1 MTRKARSHDV
11 LGKFSALSMAVVV
24 LFSIFT
30 PMLSGTMGVDA
41 ADASST
47 LDGNEMFTIHLDSAA
62 ASHWNDSMQVRFTD
76 NSGATLATQKITAPA
91 AGGTVT
97 VNATGAANATNIVV
111 ENLDTAK
118 AAVKTQIDNLRAT
131 ATAENKVLFLYDNG
145 NSKWSDLKYY
155 AYNSDAEAAWPG
167 TDMTQI
173 EGTDLWYA
181 SVNRSQYD
189 KLIFNDGA
197 GKQTPS
203 ANQTG
208 YSVPQSTSARYCY
221 SSLQSSWVEY
231 TDVLNSVT
239 LSVANRAGNDK
250 NHLYLTGEKTA
261 AWSKYNGAPTGLM
274 TIYFKPTA
282 NWSQAS
288 VTYDEDDPYSAT
300 VQMTIYDNGDPN
312 IPLIFT
318 AQVPVGAKLTFS
330 DGGSHSVSNIIYN
343 GNETLNTYIQSERQ
357 WDTLDKAMTS
367 ASTNVDHTVA
377 DNNFASAIPSGSGN
391 KIVGVKA
398 TYFDYLSNK
407 ELTGGWRNNLP
418 GVPGVR
424 DTDDYRKQLST
435 FNDLIRDVALK
446 DNNWRYPLF
455 FGDDYN
461 NNWYI
466 GSYYKAL
473 KNTRTGSIN
482 DQYFYAANNSGGLSG
497 GWNAGT
503 DEERRRSVLG
513 LVNSSL
519 DGGNLMATKTT
530 PAPWFDN
537 DLLKPPTEGGSTPQA
552 EQIMWVGGQYK
563 CYYKIRIPIGNNS
576 GGFILNKG
584 HNNDNDKIVLS
595 ISDINNHIGGYYD
608 TAQGWKS
615 DAPNATD
622 LGNDYNCNDWKIS
635 SDGTYYYLVV
645 RESKSWG
652 KLYFY
657 TYNGYNGTTNYN
669 NWPGKEIVDGTT
681 EGGGSGSASGQYAK
695 IIDSYFPFVATTDSS
710 TGVTTYSFDSANA
723 TDNIYFTWN
732 NNEPTQVNYGAGT
745 SYGIKNGYTT
755 GTYGIYPFNTPNGN
769 GGVNESGLD
778 YGFGIKME
786 MEFTLPANGVYE
798 ELKVTTTSLGSNYYQ
813 IAIPRKY
820 GKIIING
827 SGQTNNLTLETGING
842 KIIST
847 NALNDGFTTVSGAT
861 YTSSYDNNYWYVVVR
876 NNANWETVNAHFWK
890 SDSDNIGTTWP
901 GEKMNGDYT
910 YDDPDTS
917 GGGSQTN
924 NHAMFNYTGD
934 DDLWVFVDG
943 QLVLDLGG
951 NHSQTSGSIDFG
963 YKPGQILAKSD
974 KVYAILNGGSNGTT
988 DSTIQDAVSKEI
1000 TFDNTD
1006 PSRKHTMTVF
1016 YMERGLNDSNLK
1028 VSYSIQP
1035 VQNELYVSNTVK
1047 VPEIN
1052 SGIAADVM
1060 SVIRNSNF
1068 AYTLQH
1074 DSAAYAGKSYT
1085 LTAADKTTSNQ
1096 TTGDNGGFTLKQDY
1110 SAKFTKDLKYGAST
1124 EVVETKP
1131 SVFDYTTSYK
1141 VTDNKT
1147 DTNLTDTTNGT
1158 ISNFNLVNKLGTNEN
1173 GNEDDGASVSVAYT
1187 NTLKTSN
1194 LFLSKT
1200 LWQEDGTTPSTMSDA
1215 FEFEV
1220 LLDLDGDGTA
1230 YSPKAYSLE
1239 YQYVDKDG
1247 NPTNDNVFTTD
1258 ENGKIKLG
1266 GGQRV
1271 KFPNIPEGAT
1281 YQITETPK
1289 SGFELYEVNGAVATS
1304 NVVTGAI
1311 TGTDVAGVAGVAV
1324 SYENKEKPASSG
1336 LQAQKKLDGALY
1348 TGDEFTFNAELIRR
1362 DGGKAI
1368 SNSDLMKKYGTSG
1381 KSTINKV
1388 GTNGYITFAEFS
1400 IIPNDDNIGKYVF
1413 KLTENPTAS
1422 TSPYNYDSKVYYAVI
1437 EVTTGNVAKPVYY
1450 IDEDCTQLYTVGA
1463 STDGKTAPTFNN
1475 TTKGVD
1481 VQFTKVDESGNGMN
1495 GVEFKIYTDVACTQ
1509 QYTTNGVGEAIG
1521 TNGGTVT
1528 SAKVGSTDGMVK
1540 VEKMAY
1546 STTEETK
1553 YYFKETKTLNGY
1565 QLLANPV
1572 VVTIATD
1579 GSYNVSYN
1587 GAVLNDNKVKNLS
1600 QPSLPLAGGAGV
1612 TMFYV
1617 LGAIA
1622 VLGAGTVFILN
1633 KKRINVI
1640 ALAKQL
1646 IHRK

>member
-11 LGKFSALSMAVVV
+11 LGKFSAFSMAVVV

-30 PMLSGTMGVDA
+30 PMLSGTTGVDA

-47 LDGNEMFTIHLDSAA
+47 LGGSEMFTIHLDSAA
-62 ASHWNDSMQVRFTD
+62 ASYWSNSMQVRFTD

-97 VNATGAANATNIVV
+97 VNATGAVNATNIVV

-118 AAVKTQIDNLRAT
+118 AVVKTQIDNLRDT
-131 ATAENKVLFLYDNG
+131 ANAANKVLFLYDNG
-145 NSKWSDLKYY
+145 NSKWSALKYY
-155 AYNSDAEAAWPG
+155 AYNSDAEAEWPG
-167 TDMTQI
+167 KDMSQI

-181 SVNRSQYD
+181 SVDRSQYD

-208 YSVPQSTSARYCY
+208 YSVPESKSARYCY

-300 VQMTIYDNGDPN
+300 VQMTINNNNGDPN

-377 DNNFASAIPSGSGN
+377 DNNFASAKPSGSGN

-398 TYFDYLSNK
+398 TYFDYLSNN
-407 ELTGGWRNNLP
+407 ELTNGWRKNLID
-418 GVPGVR
+418 GVNAGAE
-424 DTDDYRKQLST
+424 DYST
-435 FNDLIRDVALK
+435 QFGKFNDYLK
-446 DNNWRYPLF
+446 TQADDDTTWRYPLY
-455 FGDDYN
+455 FGNYYPDQVDLTKILKSYFPSDRQSNKVDYF
-461 NNWYI
+461 
-466 GSYYKAL
+466 L
-473 KNTRTGSIN
+473 
-482 DQYFYAANNSGGLSG
+482 AANNANYLGGDT
-497 GWNAGT
+497 N
-503 DEERRRSVLG
+503 RSVMG

-519 DGGNLMATKTT
+519 SGGNLMATAIT

-537 DLLKPPTEGGSTPQA
+537 DFLKPPTEGGSTPQA
-552 EQIMWVGGQYK
+552 EQIMWVGGQYN

-576 GGFILNKG
+576 GRFILNKG
-584 HNNDNDKIVLS
+584 NDNDQIILS
-595 ISDINNHIGGYYD
+595 ISDINDHIGGYYD

-615 DAPNATD
+615 DAPDATD
-622 LGNDYNCNDWKIS
+622 LGNDYNRDDWKIS

-657 TYNGYNGTTNYN
+657 TYYGYNGTTNYN
-669 NWPGKEIVDGTT
+669 NWPGKQIVDGTT

-723 TDNIYFTWN
+723 TDNVYFTWN
-732 NNEPTQVNYGAGT
+732 NNEPTRVNYGAGAQF
-745 SYGIKNGYTT
+745 GIKNRYSD
-755 GTYGIYPFNTPNGN
+755 GTYGIYPFNTPKGN
-769 GGVNESGLD
+769 GGVNETGHD
-778 YGFGIKME
+778 FGFGIKME
-786 MEFTLPANGVYE
+786 MDFTLPANGVYGEDTPVE

-820 GKIIING
+820 DKIIING
-827 SGQTNNLTLETGING
+827 SDHKTKDLTLETGING

-890 SDSDNIGTTWP
+890 SDNNNIGTTWP
-901 GEKMNGDYT
+901 GKKMNCDYT

-974 KVYAILNGGSNGTT
+974 KVYAILNGGSNGTD

-1000 TFDNTD
+1000 AFDNTD

-1060 SVIRNSNF
+1060 NAIRNSNF

-1147 DTNLTDTTNGT
+1147 DTNLTDTTNDT
-1158 ISNFNLVNKLGTNEN
+1158 TSNFNLVNKLGTNEN

-1200 LWQEDGTTPSTMSDA
+1200 LWQENGTTPSTMSDA

-1247 NPTNDNVFTTD
+1247 NPTNNNVFTTD

-1271 KFPNIPEGAT
+1271 KFPNIPKGAT

-1289 SGFELYEVNGAVATS
+1289 SGFELYKVNGAVATS

-1311 TGTDVAGVAGVAV
+1311 TGTDVAGVDGVDV
-1324 SYENKEKPASSG
+1324 SYENKEKPASAR
-1336 LQAQKKLDGALY
+1336 LQAQKTLDGGLY
-1348 TGDEFTFNAELIRR
+1348 QGTDFSFTAKLIRR
-1362 DGGKAI
+1362 ENGATIDDAVLKAMYATDGV
-1368 SNSDLMKKYGTSG
+1368 SETTTVDGT
-1381 KSTINKV
+1381 
-1388 GTNGYITFAEFS
+1388 GYITFADFNV
-1400 IIPNDDNIGKYVF
+1400 IPKTDNVGKYVF
-1413 KLTENPTAS
+1413 KLTEAATEAA
-1422 TSPYNYDSKVYYAVI
+1422 SPYNYDNTVYYAVI
-1437 EVTTGNVAKPVYY
+1437 EVTAGNVAKPVYY
-1450 IDEDCTQLYTVGA
+1450 IDENCTQPYTVGA
-1463 STDGKTAPTFNN
+1463 STDGKTAPTFKN

-1481 VQFTKVDESGNGMN
+1481 IQFTKVDDSGNGLN
-1495 GVEFKIYTDVACTQ
+1495 GVEFKIYTDEACTQ
-1509 QYTTNGVGEAIG
+1509 QYTTNAIG
-1521 TNGGTVT
+1521 GTIGTGGTIT
-1528 SAKVGSTDGMVK
+1528 SAKVGSTDGVVK

-1546 STTEETK
+1546 STTAPTT
-1553 YYFKETKTLNGY
+1553 YYFKETKTLSGY

-1579 GSYNVSYN
+1579 GTYTVSYN
-1587 GAVLNDNKVKNLS
+1587 GTALTDNKVTNNL
-1600 QPSLPLAGGAGV
+1600 QPALPLAGGVGV

-1617 LGAIA
+1617 LGALA
-1622 VLGAGTVFILN
+1622 VVIAGTAFILY

-1640 ALAKQL
+1640 ALAAHL